1 MGGHYHLIEVASIA
15 RKCSLYARSARRRKL
30 VYTEA
35 AATDSSRHVASEPL
49 AGTWQG
55 LFNSLDAALASGE
68 VGAAPPDMPVHG
80 AWCTC
85 GGASRCPPSASRS
98 RVAACPVSPPPA
110 SPAQWMLTRIL
121 LPEPA
126 QNRSLFGR
134 PEFRQYANM
143 QICADWFQRWAEKLI
158 DRVPAARW
166 VRNRLHSRI
175 SACCLNSVQP
185 IACSTRA
192 CRP

>member
-1 MGGHYHLIEVASIA
+1 VGGHYHLIEVASIA

-126 QNRSLFGR
+126 QTSIPF
-134 PEFRQYANM
+134 
-143 QICADWFQRWAEKLI
+143 W
-158 DRVPAARW
+158 
-166 VRNRLHSRI
+166 
-175 SACCLNSVQP
+175 
-185 IACSTRA
+185 STRIQA
-192 CRP
+192 ICEYADMQTGFSGGRRNSSTESRRPGGCETGCIAESLHVV

>member
-110 SPAQWMLTRIL
+110 SPAQWMLTLIL
-121 LPEPA
+121 LPIDPFLVDP
-126 QNRSLFGR
+126 NSD
-134 PEFRQYANM
+134 NM
-143 QICADWFQRWAEKLI
+143 QICRYVQTGFSGGRRNSSTESRRPGGCETGCIAES
-158 DRVPAARW
+158 
-166 VRNRLHSRI
+166 LH
-175 SACCLNSVQP
+175 VV
-185 IACSTRA
+185 
-192 CRP
+192 